1 MVELKTELN
10 PFRIVLGHTKNI
22 ELMVQ
27 IKNDSDKERTISCDI
42 ILGNN
47 LGFEKN
53 CLSNTR
59 TLRLGKLKPNEK
71 KINYFKIFPKATIN
85 RRTEQPIFISVM
97 EHFEEKYDYILSKK
111 SKQLFLR
118 IE

>member
-10 PFRIVLGHTKNI
+10 PLRIVLGQTKSV

-27 IKNDSDKERTISCDI
+27 IKNDSDKNRTISCDI
-42 ILGNN
+42 LLGNN

-53 CLSNTR
+53 GLSNAR
-59 TLRLGKLKPNEK
+59 VLRLGKLKPSEK
-71 KINYFKIFPKATIN
+71 KIKYFSIYPKATI
-85 RRTEQPIFISVM
+85 TKKIQPVFVSVI
-97 EHFEEKYDYILSKK
+97 EHFEENYDYILSKK
-111 SKQLFLR
+111 SKQLSLR

>member
-10 PFRIVLGHTKNI
+10 PLRLSLGKTKSV

-27 IKNDSDKERTISCDI
+27 IKNDSEKARTISCDI
-42 ILGNN
+42 LLSNN

-53 CLSNTR
+53 GLSNTR
-59 TLRLGKLKPNEK
+59 VLRLGKLKSGEK
-71 KINYFKIFPKATIN
+71 KINYFNIYPKATI
-85 RRTEQPIFISVM
+85 TKKEQPIFVSVM
-97 EHFEEKYDYILSKK
+97 EHFEDKYDYILSKK
-111 SKQLFLR
+111 SKELFLR

>member
-1 MVELKTELN
+1 MVELKTELS
-10 PFRIVLGHTKNI
+10 PMRIVLGKTKSV

-27 IKNDSDKERTISCDI
+27 IKNDSEKSRTISCDI

-53 CLSNTR
+53 GLSNTR
-59 TLRLGKLKPNEK
+59 VLKLGKLKPSEK
-71 KINYFKIFPKATIN
+71 KISYFNIYPKATITK
-85 RRTEQPIFISVM
+85 TEQPIFISVM

-111 SKQLFLR
+111 SKQLSLR